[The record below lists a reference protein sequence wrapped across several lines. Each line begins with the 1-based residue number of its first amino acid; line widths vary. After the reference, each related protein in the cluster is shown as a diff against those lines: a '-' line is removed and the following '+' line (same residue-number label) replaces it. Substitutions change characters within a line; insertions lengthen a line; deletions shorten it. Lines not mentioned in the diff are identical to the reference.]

1 MTFEGLKA
9 QICNWSPT
17 FEDTLCAAGLR
28 LTLLVRVKCENMFCP
43 SPPPPIHLPS
53 VRNSRMDLPLMIFLM
68 KMGTMT
74 MMEIVLVCGQQF
86 VMVTSKDGKTAL
98 QC

>member
-28 LTLLVRVKCENMFCP
+28 LTLVVRVKCENMFCP
-43 SPPPPIHLPS
+43 SSPPPIHLPS
-53 VRNSRMDLPLMIFLM
+53 VRNSRLDLPLMGFFDEDVDDDNV
-68 KMGTMT
+68 GDS
-74 MMEIVLVCGQQF
+74 VLC
-86 VMVTSKDGKTAL
+86 L
-98 QC
+98 